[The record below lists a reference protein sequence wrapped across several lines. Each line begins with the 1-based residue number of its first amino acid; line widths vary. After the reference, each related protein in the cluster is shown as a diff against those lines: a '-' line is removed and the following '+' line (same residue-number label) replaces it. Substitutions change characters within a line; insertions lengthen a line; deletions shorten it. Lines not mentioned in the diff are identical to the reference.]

1 MILQALVKHYET
13 LADADK
19 DTRQGWCH
27 AKVSFGINLSKDG
40 DIKGIISLKREAERG
55 KKTVWLPSLIIVPEM
70 VARCLP
76 IFCATILNICW
87 VLMRRG
93 QIKWYWTVFR
103 RQRKNTCH
111 Y

>member
-19 DTRQGWCH
+19 VTRQGWCH

-55 KKTVWLPSLIIVPEM
+55 K
-70 VARCLP
+70 
-76 IFCATILNICW
+76 
-87 VLMRRG
+87 
-93 QIKWYWTVFR
+93 
-103 RQRKNTCH
+103 
-111 Y
+111 